1 MRDRPAITCVAL
13 AIVCIIIFSTVLV
26 AGLGSIQPQD
36 LKTPTVHNAAV
47 TSLPSTTQSY
57 PTIVH
62 QQLSSA
68 TTTITTTNPAST
80 EQTTVDSGNS
90 NCTGQCEQAGQHG
103 QIGQYDQSNRYGASL
118 KHQTRNNAAEQV
130 TPHTTTITLI
140 EIVDQVTITAVHG
153 VIPGHMDKIVLQGY
167 FGSTTPY
174 CVLSTTFDATGLTTY
189 TTTFR
194 CQYMGAG
201 TYYFKVQVFDDN
213 GTLIGD
219 PMGSLS
225 L

>member
-1 MRDRPAITCVAL
+1 VRDRPAITCVAL

-26 AGLGSIQPQD
+26 AGLGSIQPREAR
-36 LKTPTVHNAAV
+36 TPTVHMAV
-47 TSLPSTTQSY
+47 ATSVPSTTPSY

-68 TTTITTTNPAST
+68 TTTITTTIPAST
-80 EQTTVDSGNS
+80 ELTTADGGNG
-90 NCTGQCEQAGQHG
+90 NCTGQCEQQGQYGQIGQHG
-103 QIGQYDQSNRYGASL
+103 QSNRNGGSL
-118 KHQTRNNAAEQV
+118 KHQTRINANEQV
-130 TPHTTTITLI
+130 TPVTTTVTVI